1 MIEVKQTE
9 VEGAKPERRGL
20 LEAMAYLHDAGE
32 VITTNPKPNALV
44 VGWNADASPGLDRI
58 VVTSQDEIP
67 GAVSLILEAWSV

>member
-1 MIEVKQTE
+1 
-9 VEGAKPERRGL
+9 
-20 LEAMAYLHDAGE
+20 